1 MGTNGTFRTTCLF
14 WFHTITVRIGTE
26 RHVVPYQ
33 KKCSNLHTIH
43 AVRAPAKCTENAPYN
58 YIPCELDV
66 IRGGFCPDQGTLRKG
81 TFKRYLQK
89 LYPLYSTVFLVAAKL
104 QVLEPLA
111 FDEYCRFDIS
121 AFFWYLKRAKV
132 SNVRDFAA
140 TKNTVLYRGYSF

>member
-26 RHVVPYQ
+26 RHVVPHQ
-33 KKCSNLHTIH
+33 KKCSNLHTIY
-43 AVRAPAKCTENAPYN
+43 AVREPAKCTENAPSN

-89 LYPLYSTVFLVAAKL
+89 LYPLYSTVFLVAAKSRTL
-104 QVLEPLA
+104 KPLA
-111 FDEYCRFDIS
+111 FAEYCRFDIS
-121 AFFWYLKRAKV
+121 AFFWYLKRAL
-132 SNVRDFAA
+132 
-140 TKNTVLYRGYSF
+140 LYIPKESRSIKTAIFIES